1 MQCNN
6 STGAAVLVQYTT
18 HFRPSCA
25 VARCNVRTHILA
37 LKSSTTAQSLYQQ
50 HVSHAI
56 GATAA

>member
-25 VARCNVRTHILA
+25 VARCDVRTHILA
-37 LKSSTTAQSLYQQ
+37 LNSTTAQSLYQQ
-50 HVSHAI
+50 HVLHAI